1 MTFLC
6 VNTYVMERKKCNCCG
21 ESKSISDFHLDRGKS
36 RSNCKKC
43 HNEQKRKNYHSNR
56 QYYIEKFKE
65 YDSSAEAKEKRRE
78 REKKRLLTDPIYKME
93 RIYRGRL
100 QKAISG
106 WCRSKRTEEILGCSW
121 EHLKQYIESKFQDG
135 MTWENHGF
143 HGWHVDH
150 IIPLGNANTLEELE
164 KLAHYT
170 NLQPLWAI
178 DNFKKGDS
186 VITH

>member
-150 IIPLGNANTLEELE
+150 IIPLANANTLKELE